1 MQHLVKG
8 HIRKAATLPRFVHGF
23 QLYDIVMFN
32 KHRYYIKG
40 RRSSGS
46 FRLVSLEGLKDE
58 ERTYKKITCLAH
70 TNAYLTNRYVNV

>member
-1 MQHLVKG
+1 
-8 HIRKAATLPRFVHGF
+8 
-23 QLYDIVMFN
+23 MFN

-46 FRLVSLEGLKDE
+46 FMLVSLEGLKDE